1 MKGDELMMKI
11 HRLFHRLFH
20 RHSSYYHRNKFIS
33 SQLHQNP
40 NKIGIFQTYQQKNEY
55 EKITTLPTTKCL

>member
-1 MKGDELMMKI
+1 MNDENSS
-11 HRLFHRLFH
+11 LFSSLFIVI
-20 RHSSYYHRNKFIS
+20 HRNKFIG

-55 EKITTLPTTKCL
+55 EKITTLPTAKCL